1 MFMKKGVKKAEAM
14 GALSKAKGIPKDMVN
29 RLASMSGGK
38 GGAMGKLASSS
49 SGGASM
55 MEMLDKLPPDIKN
68 KLMADRASKVGIKKG
83 GKISK
88 AKPMKAKAKP
98 MKAKTKPMKAKT
110 KSTKTVKKQ
119 SGHNRLY

>member
-1 MFMKKGVKKAEAM
+1 MKKGVKKAEEMDAI
-14 GALSKAKGIPKDMVN
+14 SKARGIPKDMVK
-29 RLASMSGGK
+29 RLTSMAGGK

-49 SGGASM
+49 GSGVGM

-68 KLMADRASKVGIKKG
+68 KLMADRASKVAIKKG
-83 GKISK
+83 GKVSK

-98 MKAKTKPMKAKT
+98 MKAKAKPMKAKT